1 MRKKKI
7 DAPKEKPQRAAIY
20 LRVSTAYQV
29 DRDSLPMQRKDLVG
43 YCEYALNISDYT
55 IFEDAGYSGK
65 NTDRPA
71 FQKMMMQ
78 IRNGMYSHLLV
89 WKIDRI
95 SRNLLDFAQ
104 MYEELKT
111 LGVTFISRNE
121 QFDTSTAMGEAM
133 LKMVLIFAELERKTT
148 AERVTATM
156 ISRANDGTWNG
167 GRVPFGYDYNKETQ
181 TFSVNGDESFIV
193 LEMYDLYEKTD
204 SLVHTAR
211 ELNDR
216 GYVSRQHNPFSPV
229 SVWTILRN
237 PWYIGTYRYNY
248 YKIPGR
254 KAIKDESEWVT
265 VENHHVAI
273 IPKDQKERIMATLDS
288 NSKLCKQR
296 NIYKSSKHTHVFGGL
311 IYCGSCGKPLG
322 STPGN
327 LTRDGWHYSKYT
339 CPTRRKSVTL
349 CTGKSTSD
357 PIIGEFVFN
366 YILNMLNAQNDFDK
380 ISSPEELEKLLLI
393 GDTFAYIDHI
403 ESNGLNDLFNVL
415 SSGTVKGAVFGKGAS
430 LPTKK
435 ATVEP
440 EVARLRNEK
449 QKTERALDR
458 LRSLYLYA
466 DEAMSEAEYM
476 IQKNKLEETLE
487 DINDQIG
494 MMNTDSW
501 QQSVSDEEFIQRASE
516 FIIAQKLSGRK
527 YVNYKRLAMSV
538 DSEVLKNFVVS
549 IIDSITIQDG
559 LVSNIVFKN
568 GLCHTFI
575 FR

>member
-1 MRKKKI
+1 MAYNAQNKTGARV
-7 DAPKEKPQRAAIY
+7 AIY
-20 LRVSTAYQV
+20 VRVSTLHQI
-29 DRDSLPMQRKDLVG
+29 DRDSLPMQKQDLLA
-43 YCEYALNISDYT
+43 YAKLMLNTDDCV

-65 NTDRPA
+65 NTDRPKFQEMMSQMRAGA
-71 FQKMMMQ
+71 FT
-78 IRNGMYSHLLV
+78 HLLV

-95 SRNLLDFAQ
+95 SRNLLDFAT
-104 MYEELKT
+104 MYNELKA
-111 LGVTFISRNE
+111 LGVTFVSKNE

-133 LKMVLIFAELERKTT
+133 LKIILVFAELERNMTS
-148 AERVTATM
+148 ERVTATM
-156 ISRANDGTWNG
+156 ISRANNGLWNG
-167 GRVPFGYDYNKETQ
+167 GRIPYGYDYDYETHE
-181 TFSVNGDESFIV
+181 FSVNEEESKVVI
-193 LEMYDLYEKTD
+193 LMHDMYEQER
-204 SLVHTAR
+204 SLVRVVR
-211 ELNDR
+211 ELNER
-216 GYVSRQHNPFSPV
+216 GYRSRAGNLWSPV
-229 SVWTILRN
+229 SLLIILRN
-237 PWYIGTYRYNY
+237 VFYCGDYRYNML
-248 YKIPGR
+248 KEGDR
-254 KAIKDESEWVT
+254 QKVKDESEWVT

-366 YILNMLNAQNDFDK
+366 YILNMLNAQNDFEK

-403 ESNGLNDLFNVL
+403 EPNGLNDLFNVL